1 MAAFFRKYRLSRAAL
16 CMVWSIGLSLPL
28 WVGALAIG
36 KVVLVPEADALATR
50 LIGVNATKQIMPPGG
65 VYARFDPRQVLRE
78 GRSEAHKVA
87 EELLRH
93 G

>member
-1 MAAFFRKYRLSRAAL
+1 
-16 CMVWSIGLSLPL
+16 
-28 WVGALAIG
+28 
-36 KVVLVPEADALATR
+36 
-50 LIGVNATKQIMPPGG
+50 MPPGG
-65 VYARFDPRQVLRE
+65 VYARFDPRPVLRE